1 MCVWDKQDI
10 ICQNF
15 MCEKGWVYYYVVKF
29 EDEQL
34 IQYITLFYDLVFV
47 VKLLKHELSYYVFT
61 WFWICV

>member
-1 MCVWDKQDI
+1 MCVWDKHDI

-15 MCEKGWVYYYVVKF
+15 VREKGWVYYYVVKF

>member
-1 MCVWDKQDI
+1 M
-10 ICQNF
+10 
-15 MCEKGWVYYYVVKF
+15 YYYVIKF

-61 WFWICV
+61 WF